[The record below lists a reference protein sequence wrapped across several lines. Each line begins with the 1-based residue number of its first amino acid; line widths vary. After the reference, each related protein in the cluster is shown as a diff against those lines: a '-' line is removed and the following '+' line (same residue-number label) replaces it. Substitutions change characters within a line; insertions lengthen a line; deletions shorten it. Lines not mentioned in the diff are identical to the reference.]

1 MKRVKKTVSL
11 LLAVMMLV
19 LVGCGGSSSKPAAS
33 QPSESTGS
41 QSTPEA
47 STDYKIAILYTDASQ
62 GEEPVRAYEKLKA
75 QYGDKIV
82 GAVIPNNE
90 SEALMSTALSLV
102 SDPKVK
108 ALLVFQEPVGTV
120 AAVDACREIRPDI
133 LYAAGVIAE
142 DPVIASE
149 AFDVMLNPNQIK
161 LGELIIKLAQN
172 MGTKTFVHYS
182 FPRHMAMALLS
193 SRRDVME
200 DTCKELGIEF
210 INATAPDPMGDAG
223 VSGTQQFILEDIP
236 KKVAEYGKDTA
247 FFGTNTAMMDVIVK
261 GVVENGGIL
270 PSTCDPSPFQGFI
283 SGLGISIPGDRSSD
297 PQYAVEQIKA
307 ALAAKNMSGRLA
319 TWPVASSSLYFYS
332 IYEYACQWAEGKITQ
347 KTDIN
352 AMQGIMTEVGSKMA
366 GTNVTIYLEPYEL
379 QGKTYDTYFA
389 FMMDYLVL

>member
-1 MKRVKKTVSL
+1 MKSVKKTVSL

-19 LVGCGGSSSKPAAS
+19 LAGCGGSSSAPAAG

-41 QSTPEA
+41 QSAPEVSA
-47 STDYKIAILYTDASQ
+47 DYKIAILYTDASQ
-62 GEEPVRAYEKLKA
+62 GEEPVRAYEKLKSE
-75 QYGDKIV
+75 YGDKIV

-102 SDPKVK
+102 SDPAVK

-120 AAVDACREIRPDI
+120 AAVEACKEIRPDI

-161 LGELIIKLAQN
+161 LGKLIIELAKN

-200 DTCKELGIEF
+200 DACKELGIEF
-210 INATAPDPMGDAG
+210 VNATAPDPMGDAG

-236 KKVAEYGKDTA
+236 KKVAQYGKDTA

-261 GVVENGGIL
+261 GVVESGGIL
-270 PSTCDPSPFQGFI
+270 PSTCDPSPFQGYI
-283 SGLGISIPGDRSSD
+283 SGLGISIPEDRSAD

-307 ALAAKNMSGRLA
+307 ALAAKNMTGRLA

-332 IYEYACQWAEGKITQ
+332 IYEYACQWAEGKITE
-347 KTDIN
+347 KTDIK
-352 AMQGIMTEVGSKMA
+352 AMQGIMAEIGSEMA
-366 GTNVTIYLEPYEL
+366 GVDVTVYLEPYEL